1 MGRHTGIRFA
11 LLLVV
16 MGLVTAGCYSVAG
29 VPEEDVAALDREL
42 GEVRDEM
49 AQLRSDLRAAEAA
62 LSSGPTEVHPI
73 TLAEFSIA
81 GHLEAKPGSTAFEI
95 ANRGAT
101 VHNFTIEGVGNSPD
115 VPPGEAT
122 LWSVSGLEPGTYVV
136 FCAIPG
142 HREAG
147 MEATLLVDASA
158 SAPIAAHEEADYQA
172 RSDAMTASILAFPA
186 ATAGRGNQPLQPRIA
201 VDGAKEFD
209 LTASIIDWEVAPGK
223 IVQAWAYNGQVP
235 GPMIRVEVGDLV
247 RVNVTNALPM
257 GTDVHFHGVGLPN
270 AMDGVAPL
278 TQPLIEPGQTF
289 TYEFVAKT
297 TAVAMYHAHH
307 HAQMQVPNGLFGTFF
322 VGDLALP
329 LGTEVSGTAIPED
342 IAIAAEI
349 PMVLN
354 DAGVIGYSL
363 NGKSLPATDPYVL
376 TVGDWYLVH
385 YFNEGLQIHPMHQH
399 QFFGLVVAK
408 DGVPLESP
416 YWTDTLNVAPGERY
430 SVLFHVTD
438 PGAWVWHCHIL
449 THVESEQGM
458 FGMVTAIIAQ
468 EGQ

>member
-1 MGRHTGIRFA
+1 MRRGSWI
-11 LLLVV
+11 LLAV
-16 MGLVTAGCYSVAG
+16 MSVVTAACYSVAG
-29 VPEEDVAALDREL
+29 VPEEDVTALERDLE
-42 GEVRDEM
+42 EVRDEL
-49 AQLRSDLRAAEAA
+49 AVVRTDLRAAEA
-62 LSSGPTEVHPI
+62 LLEQSGGASELHSI
-73 TLAEFSIA
+73 TLAEFSIE
-81 GHLEAKPGSTAFEI
+81 GHLEAQPGTIAFEI
-95 ANRGAT
+95 SNRGAT
-101 VHNFTIEGVGNSPD
+101 VHNFSIEGLAQSPD
-115 VPPGEAT
+115 VDPNEAV
-122 LWSVSGLEPGTYVV
+122 LWSAPDVAAGTYTV

-147 MEATLLVDASA
+147 MTATLVVSADA
-158 SAPIAAHEEADYQA
+158 APPTTGGHEEADYQA
-172 RSDAMTASILAFPA
+172 MSDAMTASILAFPA
-186 ATAGRGNQPLQPRIA
+186 ATEGRGNQLLEPRIA
-201 VDGAKEFD
+201 ADGTKEFD
-209 LTASIIDWEVAPGK
+209 LTASIIDWEVAPGR

-235 GPMIRVEVGDLV
+235 GPMIRVEVGDRV
-247 RVNVTNALPM
+247 RVTVTNELPM

-270 AMDGVAPL
+270 NMDGVAPL
-278 TQPLIEPGQTF
+278 TQPLIEPGETF
-289 TYEFVAKT
+289 TYEFVAER

-322 VGDLALP
+322 IGDLGLP
-329 LGTEVSGTAIPED
+329 LGDTVSGMNIPADLEL
-342 IAIAAEI
+342 AGEI

-363 NGKSLPATDPYVL
+363 NGKSFPATDPYVFD
-376 TVGDWYLVH
+376 VGDWYLVH

-416 YWTDTLNVAPGERY
+416 YWTDTLNIAPGERY

-458 FGMVTAIIAQ
+458 FGMVTAVIAQ
-468 EGQ
+468 EG

>member
-1 MGRHTGIRFA
+1 MTA
-11 LLLVV
+11 TLVV
-16 MGLVTAGCYSVAG
+16 TA
-29 VPEEDVAALDREL
+29 DAA
-42 GEVRDEM
+42 
-49 AQLRSDLRAAEAA
+49 A
-62 LSSGPTEVHPI
+62 PT
-73 TLAEFSIA
+73 T
-81 GHLEAKPGSTAFEI
+81 
-95 ANRGAT
+95 
-101 VHNFTIEGVGNSPD
+101 
-115 VPPGEAT
+115 
-122 LWSVSGLEPGTYVV
+122 
-136 FCAIPG
+136 PG
-142 HREAG
+142 HEA
-147 MEATLLVDASA
+147 V
-158 SAPIAAHEEADYQA
+158 DYQA
-172 RSDAMTASILAFPA
+172 MSDAMTASILAFPA
-186 ATAGRGNQPLQPRIA
+186 TTAGKGNQPLEPRIA
-201 VDGAKEFD
+201 ADGAKEFD
-209 LTASIIDWEVAPGK
+209 LTASIVDWEVAPGK

-235 GPMIRVEVGDLV
+235 GPMIRVEVGDRV

-289 TYEFVAKT
+289 TYEFVAEQA
-297 TAVAMYHAHH
+297 AVAMYHAHH

-322 VGDLALP
+322 VGDMSLP
-329 LGTEVSGTAIPED
+329 LGTEISGTAIPANLEL
-342 IAIAAEI
+342 AAEI

-363 NGKSLPATDPYVL
+363 NGKSFPATEPYVFD
-376 TVGDWYLVH
+376 VGDWYLVH

-449 THVESEQGM
+449 THVESEEGM
-458 FGMVTAIIAQ
+458 FGMVTAVIAQ
-468 EGQ
+468 EGE

>member
-1 MGRHTGIRFA
+1 MRRGTWI
-11 LLLVV
+11 VV
-16 MGLVTAGCYSVAG
+16 MTMSVVSAACYSVAG
-29 VPEEDVAALDREL
+29 VPEEKVTGLEAEL
-42 GEVRDEM
+42 AEVRAEM
-49 AQLRSDLRAAEAA
+49 ADLRTDLRAAEAA
-62 LSSGPTEVHPI
+62 LGGGSESHAVD
-73 TLAEFSIA
+73 LAEFSIE
-81 GHLEAKPGSTAFEI
+81 GDLEARPGTIAFQI
-95 ANRGAT
+95 TNRGSV
-101 VHNFTIEGVGNSPD
+101 VHNFSIEGVEGVSPD
-115 VPPGEAT
+115 VNPGEAVS
-122 LWSVSGLEPGTYVV
+122 WSAVNVPAGAFEV

-147 MEATLLVDASA
+147 MTATLVVSDAGTT
-158 SAPIAAHEEADYQA
+158 PTTTHDHQDYQA
-172 RSDAMTASILAFPA
+172 MSDAMTASILAFPA
-186 ATAGRGNQPLQPRIA
+186 ATEGRGNQPLEPRIA
-201 VDGAKEFD
+201 ADGAKEFD
-209 LTASIIDWEVAPGK
+209 IIASVVDWEVAPGR

-235 GPMIRVEVGDLV
+235 GPMLRVEVGDRV
-247 RVNVTNALPM
+247 RVNITNELPM

-270 AMDGVAPL
+270 DMDGVAPL

-289 TYEFVAKT
+289 TYEFVAEHA
-297 TAVAMYHAHH
+297 AVAMYHAHH

-322 VGDLALP
+322 VGEVPLP
-329 LGTEVSGTAIPED
+329 LGATISGTSIPTELEL
-342 IAIAAEI
+342 AAEI

-363 NGKSLPATDPYVL
+363 NGKSFPATDPYVL
-376 TVGDWYLVH
+376 AVGDWYLVH

-430 SVLFHVTD
+430 SVLFHATD

-458 FGMVTAIIAQ
+458 FGMVTAVIAQ
-468 EGQ
+468 EP